1 MPFWESLKLGQ
12 SIFSQLH
19 PSRPTWDASQL
30 PDLDG
35 FNLVVTGGTSGIGLA
50 CARALVDKGGRV
62 LILGR
67 DPEKGKKVV
76 EGMVGTGKVEF
87 VEADLGDLESVRKAA
102 EEIKKRVDHID
113 VLFVRVP
120 LFQTLTQGADER
132 LLAFVTEQRRHH
144 AVVGRLL
151 LDSRDRTSLCDQLPR
166 SLPPHQTPSASTQ
179 SVASRHVPSS
189 RQH

>member
-35 FNLVVTGGTSGIGLA
+35 FNLVITGGTSGIGLA
-50 CARALVDKGGRV
+50 CARALVDRGGRV

-67 DPEKGKKVV
+67 DWEKGEKVV
-76 EGMVGTGKVEF
+76 DGMTGKGKVEF
-87 VEADLGDLESVRKAA
+87 VEADLADLESVRKAA
-102 EEIKKRVDHID
+102 EEIKKRVNHID

-120 LFQTLTQGADER
+120 PLQTSTQGADGR
-132 LLAFVTEQRRHH
+132 LLA
-144 AVVGRLL
+144 L
-151 LDSRDRTSLCDQLPR
+151 
-166 SLPPHQTPSASTQ
+166 
-179 SVASRHVPSS
+179 
-189 RQH
+189 